1 MKKKCAAMSS
11 IAAHK
16 FENRNIIIQIQ
27 MTSNCSNCKNIVCR
41 NILLLQNDSKQRLF
55 HTLCIQC
62 MNTCSECGGDI
73 GISKSSNLI
82 SNEECAI
89 CDHQNCRSCGLNL
102 RCNKHD
108 ITICEH
114 CIDGA
119 SKFKICYC
127 LRYKLHHLCKSIGH

>member
-114 CIDGA
+114 CIDGTP
-119 SKFKICYC
+119 KFEICNC
-127 LRYKLHHLCKSIGH
+127 LKYKLHHLRKSIGH